1 MSSLPTD
8 TFTAAD
14 VAVFEPEIWS
24 QKMNDFMRAKLYAN
38 KHFTDLSADVAGG
51 GDIIHIPSLT
61 EMTATEK
68 SNATAV
74 TLNSPTETSVDL
86 TIDKWYEVSFLIE
99 DEEKAQVMHSY
110 NLQERYAKNAAYTV
124 ANVLEVALITLF
136 SGFAHTVGDSG
147 TAANDSN
154 IRACIAYLDAADIP
168 QEDRAWFFDPTV
180 FWTDIMG
187 IDKFTLVNESGN
199 HAVLNGAIGVLY
211 GIPVYITSN
220 IPTTGGGKYN
230 ALAQKDAIVFATAS
244 LGGGSGIRLQT
255 SYLQT
260 YLGTLV
266 TADILY
272 GVLENRDLAGV
283 LYKTAP

>member
-1 MSSLPTD
+1 MALPTN
-8 TFTAAD
+8 TIPAAD
-14 VAVFEPEIWS
+14 VDVFTPEIWS
-24 QKMNDFMRAKLYAN
+24 AKVNDFMRAKLYAN
-38 KHFTDLSADVAGG
+38 YFFTDLSEDVSGG
-51 GDIIHIPSLT
+51 GDVINIPSLT
-61 EMTATEK
+61 EMTANEK
-68 SNATAV
+68 VNATAV
-74 TLNSPTETSVDL
+74 TLNTNTETDVNLTVDQ
-86 TIDKWYEVSFLIE
+86 WYEVSFVIE
-99 DEEKAQVMHSY
+99 DEEKAQVKHSY

-124 ANVLEVALITLF
+124 ANTLEVALITLF
-136 SGFAHTVGDSG
+136 SGFASTVGDSL
-147 TAANDSN
+147 TNANDSN
-154 IRACIAYLDAADIP
+154 IRACIAYLDGNDIP

-187 IDKFTLVNESGN
+187 IDRFTLVNESGN
-199 HAVLNGAIGVLY
+199 KAVINGAIGVLY

-220 IPTTGGGKYN
+220 IPTTGGSKYN

-272 GVLENRDLAGV
+272 GVIENRDLAGV
-283 LYKTAP
+283 LYKTSA

>member
-1 MSSLPTD
+1 MALPTD

-14 VAVFEPEIWS
+14 LDVMTPEVWS
-24 QKMNDFMRAKLYAN
+24 EKMNDFMRAKLVAN
-38 KHFTDLSADVAGG
+38 SFFTDLSADVASG
-51 GDIIHIPSLT
+51 GDVIHVPSLT

-68 SNATAV
+68 TNATAV
-74 TLNSPTETSVDL
+74 TLNSPTETKVDL
-86 TIDKWYEVSFLIE
+86 TVNQWYEVSFIIE
-99 DEEKAQVMHSY
+99 DEEKAQVKHSY

-124 ANVLEVALITLF
+124 ANTLEVALITLF
-136 SGFAHTVGDSG
+136 SGFASTVGDSL
-147 TAANDSN
+147 TNANDSN
-154 IRACIAYLDAADIP
+154 IRACIAYLDGNDIP

-187 IDKFTLVNESGN
+187 IDRFTLVNESGN
-199 HAVLNGAIGVLY
+199 KAVLNGAIGVLY
-211 GIPVYITSN
+211 GIPVHLTSN
-220 IPTTGGGKYN
+220 IPTTSGSKYN

-255 SYLQT
+255 EYLQT

-272 GVLENRDLAGV
+272 GVTENRDLAGV
-283 LYKTAP
+283 LYKTAA

>member
-1 MSSLPTD
+1 MALPTD

-14 VAVFEPEIWS
+14 LDVMTPEVWS
-24 QKMNDFMRAKLYAN
+24 EKMNDFMRAKLVAN
-38 KHFTDLSADVAGG
+38 SFFTDLSADVASG
-51 GDIIHIPSLT
+51 GDVIHVPSLT

-68 SNATAV
+68 TNATAV
-74 TLNSPTETSVDL
+74 TLNSPTETKVDL
-86 TIDKWYEVSFLIE
+86 TVNQWYEVSFIIE
-99 DEEKAQVMHSY
+99 DEEKAQVKHSY

-124 ANVLEVALITLF
+124 ANTLEVALITLF
-136 SGFAHTVGDSG
+136 SGFASTVGDSL
-147 TAANDSN
+147 TNANDSN
-154 IRACIAYLDAADIP
+154 IRACIAYLDANDIP

-187 IDKFTLVNESGN
+187 IDRFTLVNESGN
-199 HAVLNGAIGVLY
+199 KAVLNGAIGVLY
-211 GIPVYITSN
+211 GIPVHLTSN
-220 IPTTGGGKYN
+220 IPTTEGSKYN

-255 SYLQT
+255 EYLQT

-272 GVLENRDLAGV
+272 GVTENRDLAGV
-283 LYKTAP
+283 LYKTAA

>member
-14 VAVFEPEIWS
+14 LDVMTPEVWS
-24 QKMNDFMRAKLYAN
+24 EKMNDFMRAKLVAN
-38 KHFTDLSADVAGG
+38 SFFTDLSADVAGG
-51 GDIIHIPSLT
+51 GDVIHVPSLT

-68 SNATAV
+68 ANATAV
-74 TLNSPTETSVDL
+74 TLNSPTETKVDL
-86 TIDKWYEVSFLIE
+86 TVNQWYEVSFIIE
-99 DEEKAQVMHSY
+99 DEEKAQVKHSY

-136 SGFAHTVGDSG
+136 SGFASTVGDSA
-147 TAANDSN
+147 TNANDSN
-154 IRACIAYLDAADIP
+154 IRACIAYLDGNDIP

-187 IDKFTLVNESGN
+187 IDRFTLVNESGN
-199 HAVLNGAIGVLY
+199 KAVMNGAIGVLY
-211 GIPVYITSN
+211 GIPVHLTSN
-220 IPTTGGGKYN
+220 IPTTLGSKYN
-230 ALAQKDAIVFATAS
+230 ALAQKDAIIFATAS
-244 LGGGSGIRLQT
+244 LGAGSGIRLQT

-272 GVLENRDLAGV
+272 GVIENRDLAGV
-283 LYKTAP
+283 LYKTAA